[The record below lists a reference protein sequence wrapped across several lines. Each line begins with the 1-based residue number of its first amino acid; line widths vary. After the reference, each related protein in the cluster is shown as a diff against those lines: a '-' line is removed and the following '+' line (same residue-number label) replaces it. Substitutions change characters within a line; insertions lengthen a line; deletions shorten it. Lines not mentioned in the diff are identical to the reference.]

1 MRILENIQGHQ
12 DLIKL
17 NSKQR
22 VQLCQEIREFLISHV
37 SKTGGHVSS
46 NMGVV
51 ELTVALETVFDT
63 SVDRLVFDVGH
74 QSYIHK
80 MLTGRQADFSMLRQF
95 GGMAGFPKPS
105 ESDTDAFV
113 AGHASSSVS
122 IALGMARAR
131 TLQKKDYHVISLLG
145 DGAATGGMAYE
156 GLSDAAVSKEP
167 IIVVLN
173 DNALSIDQ
181 NVGGMASHLRQL
193 RSKEKYWGMKRSYRK
208 FVLKLP
214 GGRHIY
220 RVTHNIKDRIRR
232 MLVPTT
238 IFESMGFTYLGPVDG
253 HDTEQLITLLRIA
266 KDMHCPVLIHAMT
279 QKGRGYI
286 HSEEH
291 PKLFHGIGKF
301 DPETGKPL
309 KKAVPT
315 FSDAF
320 GKTMASLANEN
331 PNICA
336 ITAAMPGGT
345 GLLEFKQAY
354 PSRMFDV
361 GIAEEHAMSMAG
373 GLAKQGMT
381 PVIALY
387 STFLQR
393 SYDMI
398 LQDICMLNLPVILA
412 VDRAGL
418 VGEDG
423 ETHHGIYDVGF
434 LRQAPGMKIL
444 CPASLQETEDMLRWA
459 VKERTGPVAIRYPR
473 GGNGSY
479 TGSAWIE
486 QIDPVCVHR
495 EGKDVAII
503 TYGTLVNNAMEAA
516 HILSEQGIEAM
527 VMRLTCIHPLHAE
540 DLISK
545 LSGINRVFVAE
556 EIAGN
561 CGIREHIACMLRE
574 YGSAVAVGGIDL
586 GNRYIQH
593 GAVDKLYDYY
603 GLSPEKLA
611 KSIMEVHRSEN

>member
-1 MRILENIQGHQ
+1 MCILENIQGHQ
-12 DLIKL
+12 DLNKL

-22 VQLCQEIREFLISHV
+22 IQLCGEIRKFLVDHV

-46 NMGVV
+46 NLGVV

-74 QSYIHK
+74 QSYVHK
-80 MLTGRQADFSMLRQF
+80 MLTGRQSNFDTLRQF
-95 GGMAGFPKPS
+95 GGMAGFPKPT
-105 ESDTDAFV
+105 ESNADAFV

-131 TLQKKDYHVISLLG
+131 TLQNNDYHVIALIG

-167 IIVVLN
+167 LIVVLN

-220 RVTHNIKDRIRR
+220 RFTHNIKDRIRR

-253 HDTEQLITLLRIA
+253 HDTEQLISLLRIA
-266 KDMHCPVLIHAMT
+266 KDMRCPVLIHAMT
-279 QKGRGYI
+279 RKGKGYV

-301 DPETGKPL
+301 DPESGKPL
-309 KKAVPT
+309 KEPQVT
-315 FSDAF
+315 FSDTF
-320 GKTMASLANEN
+320 GKTIVELASEN
-331 PNICA
+331 PKICA

-345 GLLEFKQAY
+345 GLLPFKKAY
-354 PSRMFDV
+354 PNRIFDV
-361 GIAEEHAMSMAG
+361 GIAEEHAVSMAG
-373 GLAKQGMT
+373 GLAKQGMR
-381 PVIALY
+381 PVVALY

-398 LQDICMLNLPVILA
+398 LQDICMLKLPVIFA
-412 VDRAGL
+412 IDRAGL

-434 LRQAPGMKIL
+434 LRHAPGMMIL
-444 CPASLQETEDMLRWA
+444 CPASLKEAEEMFRWA
-459 VKERTGPVAIRYPR
+459 AMNAGGPVAVRYPR
-473 GGNGSY
+473 GSDGAYSECGWIQGNDG
-479 TGSAWIE
+479 
-486 QIDPVCVHR
+486 VCTHR
-495 EGKDVAII
+495 AGKDLTII
-503 TYGTLVNNAMEAA
+503 TYGTLINNVMEAA
-516 HILSEQGIEAM
+516 RTLSQHGLEVTVLRLMCINPIHIES
-527 VMRLTCIHPLHAE
+527 
-540 DLISK
+540 ISSK
-545 LSGINRVFVAE
+545 IASSKSVFIVE
-556 EIAGN
+556 EVAGN
-561 CGIREHIACMLRE
+561 CGIREHISSMLHE
-574 YGSAVAVGGIDL
+574 LDPKYCVKGIDL
-586 GNRYIQH
+586 GNRYIPH
-593 GAVDKLYDYY
+593 GNIEKLYDQF
-603 GLSPEKLA
+603 GLSSDRLVKTIL
-611 KSIMEVHRSEN
+611 EVHHEN

>member
-1 MRILENIQGHQ
+1 MCILENIQGHQ
-12 DLIKL
+12 DLKQL

-22 VQLCQEIREFLISHV
+22 TQLCKEIRDFLVSHV
-37 SKTGGHVSS
+37 AKTGGHVSS

-80 MLTGRQADFSMLRQF
+80 MLTGRQADFSTLRQF

-105 ESDTDAFV
+105 ESESDAFV

-131 TLQKKDYHVISLLG
+131 TLQNEDYHVIAFIG

-167 IIVVLN
+167 MIIVLN

-214 GGRHIY
+214 FGRHIY
-220 RVTHNIKDRIRR
+220 RFTHNIKDRVRR

-279 QKGRGYI
+279 QKGRGYS

-301 DPETGKPL
+301 DPVTGEPL
-309 KKAVPT
+309 KKSVPT
-315 FSDAF
+315 FSEAF
-320 GKTMASLANEN
+320 GKTMLSLAEED
-331 PNICA
+331 PTICA

-345 GLLEFKQAY
+345 GLLEFKKTY
-354 PSRMFDV
+354 PKRLFDV
-361 GIAEEHAMSMAG
+361 GIAEEHAVSMAG
-373 GLAKQGMT
+373 GLAKQGMK
-381 PVIALY
+381 PIVALY

-412 VDRAGL
+412 IDRAGL

-434 LRQAPGMKIL
+434 LRHAPGMRIL
-444 CPASLQETEDMLRWA
+444 CPSSLLETEQMLRWA
-459 VKERTGPVAIRYPR
+459 VKDRKGPIAIRYPR
-473 GGNGSY
+473 GGNGAY
-479 TGSAWIE
+479 TDSGWNGGES
-486 QIDPVCVHR
+486 PVCVHR
-495 EGKDVAII
+495 EGKDLTII
-503 TYGTLVNNAMEAA
+503 TYGTLINNAMAA
-516 HILSEQGIEAM
+516 AQILSGHGIEAT
-527 VMRLTCIHPLHAE
+527 VIRLMCINPLSA
-540 DLISK
+540 DDIICK
-545 LSGINRVFVAE
+545 LPKSRTVFVAE

-561 CGIREHIACMLRE
+561 CGIREHISCLLK
-574 YGSAVAVGGIDL
+574 SANNAYEVSGVDL

-593 GAVDKLYDYY
+593 GAVDKLYEHY
-603 GLSPEKLA
+603 GLSAEKLA
-611 KSIMEVHRSEN
+611 QAVMEVRQSEN

>member
-1 MRILENIQGHQ
+1 MSILEHIQGHQ
-12 DLIKL
+12 DLKEL

-22 VQLCQEIREFLISHV
+22 AQLCKELREFLVSHV

-63 SVDRLVFDVGH
+63 AVDRLVFDVGH

-80 MLTGRQADFSMLRQF
+80 MLTGRQEMFDTLRQF

-131 TLQKKDYHVISLLG
+131 SLQNEAYHVVALIG

-167 IIVVLN
+167 LIIVLN

-193 RSKEKYWGMKRSYRK
+193 RSKEKYWGIKRSYRK
-208 FVLKLP
+208 LMLKLP

-220 RVTHNIKDRIRR
+220 RLTHNIKDRIRR
-232 MLVPTT
+232 MLIPTT
-238 IFESMGFTYLGPVDG
+238 IFESMGFVYLGPVDG
-253 HDTEQLITLLRIA
+253 HDTEQMITLLRIA
-266 KDMHCPVLIHAMT
+266 KEMKCPVLIHAMT
-279 QKGRGYI
+279 QKGRGYRP
-286 HSEEH
+286 SEEH

-301 DPETGKPL
+301 DPATGEPE

-320 GKTMASLANEN
+320 GGTMVELAASN
-331 PNICA
+331 PKICA

-345 GLLEFKQAY
+345 GLLGFKQQY
-354 PSRMFDV
+354 PNRLFDV
-361 GIAEEHAMSMAG
+361 GIAEEHAVSMAG

-381 PVIALY
+381 PVVALY

-398 LQDICMLNLPVILA
+398 LQDICMLKLPVILA
-412 VDRAGL
+412 IDRAGL

-423 ETHHGIYDVGF
+423 ETHHGIYDIGF
-434 LRQAPGMKIL
+434 LRHAPGMTIL
-444 CPASLQETEDMLRWA
+444 CPASMKEAAAMLRWA
-459 VKERTGPVAIRYPR
+459 TEHKKGPVAIRYPR
-473 GGNGSY
+473 GGNGIFADSFWE
-479 TGSAWIE
+479 SP
-486 QIDPVCVHR
+486 DDSVCVHR
-495 EGKDVAII
+495 QGKDITI
-503 TYGTLVNNAMEAA
+503 LTYGTLVNNAIAA
-516 HILSEQGIEAM
+516 AEILSNNGVEAT
-527 VMRLTCIHPLHAE
+527 VLRLMCINPVNMQA
-540 DLISK
+540 LIQK
-545 LSGINRVFVAE
+545 LSGNKEVFIAE
-556 EIAGN
+556 ETAGN
-561 CGIREHIACMLRE
+561 CGIREHIA
-574 YGSAVAVGGIDL
+574 YGLQSLDPQIVVNGVDL
-586 GNRYIQH
+586 GNQYIPH
-593 GAVDKLYDYY
+593 GAIAKLYDQY
-603 GLSPEKLA
+603 GLSPEKIA
-611 KSIMEVHRSEN
+611 QKIMEVQSSEN

>member
-1 MRILENIQGHQ
+1 MRVLDRIQGHQ
-12 DLIKL
+12 DLIQL

-22 VQLCQEIREFLISHV
+22 FQLCKELRESLISAV

-63 SVDRLVFDVGH
+63 SVDRLLFDVGH

-80 MLTGRQADFSMLRQF
+80 MLTGRQADFSGLRQF

-105 ESDTDAFV
+105 ESITDAFV

-131 TLQKKDYHVISLLG
+131 TLKKENYNVVALIG

-156 GLSDAAVSKEP
+156 GLNDAAVSKEP
-167 IIVVLN
+167 LVIVLN

-193 RSKEKYWGMKRSYRK
+193 RSKEKYWGIKRSYRK
-208 FVLKLP
+208 FVLRLP

-220 RVTHNIKDRIRR
+220 RFTHNVKDRIRR
-232 MLVPTT
+232 MLIPTT

-253 HDTEQLITLLRIA
+253 HDTEQMITLLKIA

-279 QKGRGYI
+279 QKGRGYAP
-286 HSEEH
+286 SEEH

-301 DPETGKPL
+301 DPVTGQPSKSP
-309 KKAVPT
+309 VPT
-315 FSDAF
+315 FSEAF
-320 GKTMASLANEN
+320 GRTMMELASDN
-331 PNICA
+331 PEICA

-345 GLLEFKQAY
+345 GLLDFKQAY
-354 PSRMFDV
+354 PDRLFDV
-361 GIAEEHAMSMAG
+361 GIAEEHAVSMAG
-373 GLAKQGMT
+373 GLAKQGMI
-381 PVIALY
+381 PVVALY

-412 VDRAGL
+412 IDRAGL

-434 LRQAPGMKIL
+434 LRHAPGMKIL
-444 CPASLQETEDMLRWA
+444 CPASLMETADMLRWSVNRKA
-459 VKERTGPVAIRYPR
+459 GPVAIRYPR
-473 GGNGSY
+473 GGNGVY
-479 TGSAWIE
+479 TDSGWNDAASS
-486 QIDPVCVHR
+486 VCVHR
-495 EGKDVAII
+495 TGNDLTII
-503 TYGTLVNNAMEAA
+503 TYGTLVNNAISAA
-516 HILSEQGIEAM
+516 ERLSQDGIDAT
-527 VMRLTCIHPLHAE
+527 VLRLMCVNPLDVGE
-540 DLISK
+540 LISK
-545 LSGINRVFVAE
+545 MPVGKNVFIVE

-561 CGIREHIACMLRE
+561 CGIHEHLACLLRQENSE
-574 YGSAVAVGGIDL
+574 YVVYGRDL

-593 GAVDKLYDYY
+593 GALNRLYDCY
-603 GLSPEKLA
+603 GISAEKLA
-611 KSIMEVHRSEN
+611 EWIREVHNSEN

>member
-12 DLIKL
+12 DLIAL
-17 NSKQR
+17 SSKQR
-22 VQLCQEIREFLISHV
+22 KQLCEEIRKFLVSSV

-63 SVDRLVFDVGH
+63 TVDRLVFDVGH

-80 MLTGRQADFSMLRQF
+80 ILTGRQQDFSSLRQF
-95 GGMAGFPKPS
+95 GGIAGFPKPS
-105 ESDTDAFV
+105 ESITDAFV

-131 TLQKKDYHVISLLG
+131 TMQNEDYHVIALIG

-167 IIVVLN
+167 MIVILN

-220 RVTHNIKDRIRR
+220 RFTHNVKDRIRR

-286 HSEEH
+286 PSEEH

-301 DPETGKPL
+301 DPETGLPL
-309 KKAVPT
+309 KKSAPT
-315 FSDAF
+315 FSEAF
-320 GKTMASLANEN
+320 GKTMISLANEDAKV
-331 PNICA
+331 CA

-345 GLLEFKQAY
+345 GLLEFKQTY
-354 PSRMFDV
+354 PQRMFDV

-381 PVIALY
+381 PVVALY

-393 SYDMI
+393 AYDMI

-412 VDRAGL
+412 IDRAGL

-423 ETHHGIYDVGF
+423 ETHHGIYDIGF
-434 LRQAPGMKIL
+434 LRHAPGMQIL
-444 CPASLQETEDMLRWA
+444 CPVSLTEIETMLRWA
-459 VKERTGPVAIRYPR
+459 VKSRQGPVAIRYPR
-473 GGNGSY
+473 GGDGAYKGNDWDDGNHS
-479 TGSAWIE
+479 
-486 QIDPVCVHR
+486 VCIHR
-495 EGKDVAII
+495 TGKDLTII
-503 TYGTLVNNAMEAA
+503 TYGTLLNNVLSAA
-516 HILSEQGIEAM
+516 QILSGHGVEATVIRLM
-527 VMRLTCIHPLHAE
+527 RVNPLTSEELLSVMPTSAY
-540 DLISK
+540 
-545 LSGINRVFVAE
+545 VFVAE

-561 CGIREHIACMLRE
+561 CGIREHISCLLRE
-574 YGSAVAVGGIDL
+574 ANPNYNVDGIDF
-586 GNRYIQH
+586 GTQYIQH

-603 GLSPEKLA
+603 GMSPEKMA
-611 KSIMEVHRSEN
+611 QSILEVHRSEN